1 MLKSFE
7 TERAY
12 LNGVNKG
19 QKRFTVKFSALVNER
34 LMTSLKKRAKA
45 LFWSSEKHMIPN
57 FLLVE

>member
-19 QKRFTVKFSALVNER
+19 QKRFTVKFSALVNVR
-34 LMTSLKKRAKA
+34 GS
-45 LFWSSEKHMIPN
+45 
-57 FLLVE
+57 